1 MPLTETGT
9 LSEKGLE
16 RTMNS
21 VLNELSLSNI
31 HMEIIHKQ
39 ALGAQNKD
47 PRPKK
52 KEKFTSCFIWVE
64 MRKDE
69 INTDHGIKNEMKAME
84 LSSEKEQS
92 Q

>member
-47 PRPKK
+47 LRPKK
-52 KEKFTSCFIWVE
+52 KKRNLQVVLYGS
-64 MRKDE
+64 K
-69 INTDHGIKNEMKAME
+69 
-84 LSSEKEQS
+84 
-92 Q
+92 

>member
-52 KEKFTSCFIWVE
+52 K
-64 MRKDE
+64 RE
-69 INTDHGIKNEMKAME
+69 IYKLFYMGRNEE
-84 LSSEKEQS
+84 R
-92 Q
+92 

>member
-31 HMEIIHKQ
+31 HMVIIHKQ

-47 PRPKK
+47 LRPKK
-52 KEKFTSCFIWVE
+52 KKRNLQVVLYGL
-64 MRKDE
+64 K
-69 INTDHGIKNEMKAME
+69 
-84 LSSEKEQS
+84 
-92 Q
+92 